1 MQLYQKRIQNLNFK
15 NTYFEEHLQTT
26 VSGTS
31 RGVSELLLK
40 DFIFKWM
47 LINFSVSLLLAV
59 YYGRHHEQCIFIY
72 DSAGKKRNDFQQPSK
87 LIELKFIS
95 SSQPH

>member
-1 MQLYQKRIQNLNFK
+1 MLNFK

-47 LINFSVSLLLAV
+47 SINFSVSLLLVV
-59 YYGRHHEQCIFIY
+59 YYGRHEQCIFIY
-72 DSAGKKRNDFQQPSK
+72 DSAGTKRNDFQQLSE

-95 SSQPH
+95 SAQPH